1 LVNKS
6 LVLLGF
12 NQENHYHNRMTPR
25 RYVICDIEATGL
37 DEHKEIIEIALM
49 TFEEGKI
56 LEVYETLIN
65 PLRPVSEFIQD
76 LTSISA
82 RDLQQA
88 PKFYEVAEGIKRR
101 LEGSVFVSHN
111 TDFDLGLLKKKFE
124 EMGESLKV
132 KNFCTLKVAQ
142 IEIPGMR
149 SYTLDALCDFFRI
162 KMRNRH
168 RAIGD
173 AEATLELF
181 KELLDLRI
189 NKTEVKPLH
198 LPHHEKLFKN
208 VPHQAG
214 LVTLKDK
221 TGKTVEI
228 LASSFMDVDLKKVL
242 LVKQENKFLLE
253 RVEEVIWEATGSA
266 LIAEFK
272 RLLYYPHVPQWM
284 IVVQELDSKEKVFK
298 IRPYKKN
305 VDGLWYFK
313 DYQEARFKMRH
324 LERDLKDQKFI
335 FRDGPKSKEEIMKHN
350 QKIENLSKSA
360 RFPTPHLIIL
370 GEGRSL
376 GEKSFIHIRD
386 GHVQGFGYSCEKE
399 ERILENPESF
409 YTRRI
414 FRHLGSDLA
423 AKRYIRELKNMRQK
437 HESWRS
443 LAKEL

>member
-1 LVNKS
+1 
-6 LVLLGF
+6 
-12 NQENHYHNRMTPR
+12 MTPR

-37 DEHKEIIEIALM
+37 DEHKEIIEIALI
-49 TFEEGKI
+49 TYEDGKV

-65 PLRPVSEFIQD
+65 PLRPISEFIQD
-76 LTSISA
+76 LTSISSK
-82 RDLQQA
+82 DLQQA
-88 PKFYEVAEGIKRR
+88 PKFYDVAEGIKRR
-101 LEGSVFVSHN
+101 LEGAVFVSHN
-111 TDFDLGLLKKKFE
+111 TDFDLGLLRKKFE

-142 IEIPGMR
+142 IEIPGMK
-149 SYTLDALCDFFRI
+149 SYTLDALCSFFSI

-181 KELLDLRI
+181 KELLELRI
-189 NKTEVKPLH
+189 NKTEVKPLY

-214 LVTLKDK
+214 VITLKDK
-221 TGKTVEI
+221 KGKMVQM
-228 LASSFMDVDLKKVL
+228 LACTFMDTELQKVL
-242 LVKQENKFLLE
+242 QVKQENKYLLE
-253 RVEEVIWEATGSA
+253 RVEDLTWEATGSG

-272 RLLYYPHVPQWM
+272 RLMFYPYSPQWM
-284 IVVQELDSKEKVFK
+284 IVVQELDSKEKAFK

-305 VDGLWYFK
+305 FEALWYFK
-313 DYQEARFKMRH
+313 DYHEAKSIMRH
-324 LERDLKDQKFI
+324 LERELKDHKFI
-335 FRDGPKSKEEIMKHN
+335 YRDGPKSKEEVMKHN
-350 QKIENLSKSA
+350 QKLDQLSKSA

-386 GHVQGFGYSCEKE
+386 NHVQGFGYSSGPE
-399 ERILENPESF
+399 EAILKNPESF
-409 YTRRI
+409 YERRL

-423 AKRYIRELKNMRQK
+423 AKHYIRVLKNMRHK